1 MSNLKEI
8 CENFDATIAAVKNTY
23 QTKIAELETE
33 IEKLQLAATKPPVEN
48 TLHEST
54 NPFEDKAKIEELEIV
69 KTQLAALTNELATT
83 KANLEATEAKR
94 KSVWKKYDN
103 LMAQVNI
110 IRENHK
116 QELEKAQGSVSES
129 ITAKDAEITTLK
141 ARVGELVDEVKKLNA
156 VIAEHERNE
165 VNQSAYIDKLTE
177 EFDMK
182 TVSVSVAQ
190 RRCEE
195 AEAKAKQLESTNA
208 AQNLEIKRLA
218 DLNKQ
223 LAANIEAYKIEN
235 ERLARNNE
243 QHVKNVGVYK
253 ANEQYMSEQITRL
266 KAENEQHTKNA
277 GVYKAN
283 EKLYTEQINALNAG
297 YSLGVKYQL
306 LMNMITQFGSESLYA
321 AQPSEQNNIHYTV
334 NMDSTSYYEK
344 AVGASL
350 AVNAII
356 QYFNKNNTLPEKIIY
371 VYPRITVI
379 INPDGSARSVN
390 NGGST
395 VLIIRNHG
403 LINRSN
409 GKKEISCSRK
419 EYVMKRESMYVAERA
434 YTLKDGSYII
444 DDESKIAEDIYE
456 DREPVSNSVII
467 NIKG

>member
-182 TVSVSVAQ
+182 TVSVSVVQ

-235 ERLARNNE
+235 ERLARNND

-253 ANEQYMSEQITRL
+253 ANEQYLSEQITQL
-266 KAENEQHTKNA
+266 KAENTRLNEALKRHTNNNY
-277 GVYKAN
+277 GG
-283 EKLYTEQINALNAG
+283 LM
-297 YSLGVKYQL
+297 SMLGKVGATS
-306 LMNMITQFGSESLYA
+306 IGS
-321 AQPSEQNNIHYTV
+321 PDKQNNVDYTV
-334 NMDSTSYYEK
+334 RFDNPQTNLRYMIDS
-344 AVGASL
+344 V
-350 AVNAII
+350 VINAII
-356 QYFNKNNTLPEKIIY
+356 QYFNANNKTLPRNVIITYSKTQTVTIIY
-371 VYPRITVI
+371 NWATFTRE
-379 INPDGSARSVN
+379 GSG
-390 NGGST
+390 GGS
-395 VLIIRNHG
+395 VIG
-403 LINRSN
+403 
-409 GKKEISCSRK
+409 GRK
-419 EYVMKRESMYVAERA
+419 EYALKAATDGNFRA
-434 YTLKDGSYII
+434 FTTTDDGSKYTI
-444 DDESKIAEDIYE
+444 DSNSPIAEAVLKGVDPQI
-456 DREPVSNSVII
+456 SNSII
-467 NIKG
+467 IRVVY